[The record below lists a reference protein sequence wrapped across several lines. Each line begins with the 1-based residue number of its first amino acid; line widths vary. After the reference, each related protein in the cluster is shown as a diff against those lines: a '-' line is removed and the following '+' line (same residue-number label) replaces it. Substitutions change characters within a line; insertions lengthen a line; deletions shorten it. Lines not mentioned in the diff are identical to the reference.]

1 MLGKPTMDMFKL
13 PVTKTAAH
21 YLKTVEN
28 TMCLPYK
35 DNRLAG

>member
-1 MLGKPTMDMFKL
+1 MDMFKL